1 MLLRARVLAPQAGI
15 LEPIVSSAEI
25 STLDNGLTVLTVPGG
40 TGSMS
45 AMLFVGAGSR
55 YETREVAGTA
65 HFLEHLFF
73 KGTPRRPTTLE
84 IATEID
90 SLGCRFNAFTS
101 EEYTAYYVKGAA
113 EYTEQAVDVI
123 ADMLRNA
130 TDPRRRGRAERGVV
144 LEEMKM
150 YEDNPQAKV
159 HQLIG
164 RAIYGDTP
172 LGWGVIGF
180 PEVITSVSRDEI
192 VAYRKRFYAPGRMTL
207 VIAGNVTHEL
217 NLRLA
222 EQHFA
227 ELPKQDLDAAVPGIF
242 NPPTNEH
249 AERDIQQ
256 ANICLALPGLS
267 HADSL
272 EDVVA
277 ARMMSAILGGS
288 MSSRLFISVRERQG
302 LCYSVSASLDMTAD
316 IGSMIIY
323 TGTDPEKAGTA
334 VASIV
339 AEMETMVRDGITPE
353 ELEKGRAMLKG
364 RYVLD
369 REDSMAMGYLAA
381 AEMLYRGRV
390 IPMEEQFALI
400 DGVTADQIQA
410 SAARYLQAG
419 RDPQRHRRA
428 PRPRHLRC
436 PDPGSRR
443 RGLSAVADEPTHN
456 RLSSAGRAWPSC
468 PGSATPRSTSSSRPR
483 SSTPQMAAMGAPS

>member
-1 MLLRARVLAPQAGI
+1 MRPSGVMRASAANSQACPDGGTARADLTASLLLLAMPALSRRGLRPGSRAPPRAAGI
-15 LEPIVSSAEI
+15 LDPTVTAAEI

-73 KGTPRRPTTLE
+73 KGTPRRPTTLD

-101 EEYTAYYVKGAA
+101 EKYTAYYVKGAA
-113 EYTEQAVDVI
+113 DYTEQAVDVI

-130 TDPRRRGRAERGVV
+130 LIPADEVERERGVV

-180 PEVITSVSRDEI
+180 PEVINRVSRDEI
-192 VAYRKRFYAPGRMTL
+192 VAYRRRFYAPGRMTL
-207 VIAGNVTHEL
+207 VIAGNVTHDL

-227 ELPKQDLDAAVPGIF
+227 DLPQQDLDTAVPGMF

-256 ANICLALPGLS
+256 ANVCLALPCLS
-267 HADSL
+267 HAQP
-272 EDVVA
+272 ERDVVA
-277 ARMMSAILGGS
+277 ARMMSAIFGGS
-288 MSSRLFISVRERQG
+288 MRSRLFISVRERQG
-302 LCYSVSASLDMTAD
+302 LCYSVSSSLDLASD
-316 IGSMIIY
+316 VGSLIIY
-323 TGTDPEKAGTA
+323 TGTDPSKARTA

-339 AEMETMVRDGITPE
+339 IEMEKLVEQGITVE
-353 ELEKGRAMLKG
+353 ELDKGRAMLKG

-369 REDSMAMGYLAA
+369 REDSMAQGYLAA
-381 AEMLYRGRV
+381 AELLYRGRV
-390 IPMEEQFALI
+390 SNREEQFALI
-400 DGVTADQIQA
+400 DSITAGDIQA
-410 SAARYLQAG
+410 AAASYLHPEEIHGALVGPPGLDVGKVIPVAAR
-419 RDPQRHRRA
+419 
-428 PRPRHLRC
+428 
-436 PDPGSRR
+436 
-443 RGLSAVADEPTHN
+443 
-456 RLSSAGRAWPSC
+456 
-468 PGSATPRSTSSSRPR
+468 
-483 SSTPQMAAMGAPS
+483 AA

>member
-1 MLLRARVLAPQAGI
+1 M
-15 LEPIVSSAEI
+15 SSAEI

-73 KGTPRRPTTLE
+73 KGTPRRPTTLQ

-101 EEYTAYYVKGAA
+101 EESTAYYVKGAA
-113 EYTEQAVDVI
+113 DYTEQAVDVI
-123 ADMLRNA
+123 ADLLRNA
-130 TDPRRRGRAERGVV
+130 LMPAEEVERERGVV

-150 YEDNPQAKV
+150 YDDNPQAKV

-180 PEVITSVSRDEI
+180 PEVIKGVSRDEV

-217 NLRLA
+217 NRSLA
-222 EQHFA
+222 ERHFA
-227 ELPKQDLDAAVPGIF
+227 DLPAQDLDPALPGTF

-256 ANICLALPGLS
+256 ANVCLALPCLS
-267 HADSL
+267 HSDPE
-272 EDVVA
+272 EDVTA
-277 ARMMSAILGGS
+277 ARMMSAIFGGS

-302 LCYSVSASLDMTAD
+302 LCYSVSSSLGLASD
-316 IGSMIIY
+316 IGTMVIY
-323 TGTDPEKAGTA
+323 TGTDPGQASTA

-339 AEMETMVRDGITPE
+339 AEMEKIVAEGVTPE
-353 ELEKGRAMLKG
+353 EVEKGKAMLKG

-369 REDSMAMGYLAA
+369 REDSMAQGYLAA
-381 AEMLYRGRV
+381 AELLYRGK
-390 IPMEEQFALI
+390 MSDQKEQFDLI
-400 DGVTADQIQA
+400 DAVTADDIN
-410 SAARYLQAG
+410 AAATKYL
-419 RDPQRHRRA
+419 
-428 PRPRHLRC
+428 RPDEIRGALVG
-436 PDPGSRR
+436 PPG
-443 RGLSAVADEPTHN
+443 LDVDAVIPI
-456 RLSSAGRAWPSC
+456 
-468 PGSATPRSTSSSRPR
+468 
-483 SSTPQMAAMGAPS
+483 AAHAA

>member
-1 MLLRARVLAPQAGI
+1 MSA
-15 LEPIVSSAEI
+15 AEI
-25 STLDNGLTVLTVPGG
+25 STLENGLTVLTVPGG

-55 YETREVAGTA
+55 YENRDVAGTA

-113 EYTEQAVDVI
+113 DYTEQAVDVI

-130 TDPRRRGRAERGVV
+130 LIPADEVERERGVV

-180 PEVITSVSRDEI
+180 PEVIKRVSRDEI
-192 VAYRKRFYAPGRMTL
+192 VAYRRRFYAPGRMTL

-222 EQHFA
+222 RQHFA
-227 ELPKQDLDAAVPGIF
+227 ELPRQDLDTAVPGMF

-256 ANICLALPGLS
+256 ANVCLALPCLS
-267 HADSL
+267 HAQP
-272 EDVVA
+272 ERDVVA
-277 ARMMSAILGGS
+277 ARMMSAMFGGS

-302 LCYSVSASLDMTAD
+302 LCYSVSSSLDLASD
-316 IGSMIIY
+316 IGSLVIY
-323 TGTDPEKAGTA
+323 TGTDPSKAPTA
-334 VASIV
+334 VASII
-339 AEMETMVRDGITPE
+339 AEMEKMVAEGISPE
-353 ELEKGRAMLKG
+353 ELDKGRAMLKG

-369 REDSMAMGYLAA
+369 REDSMAQGYLAA
-381 AEMLYRGRV
+381 AELLYRGRV
-390 IPMEEQFALI
+390 SNREEQFALI
-400 DGVTADQIQA
+400 DSITADDIH
-410 SAARYLQAG
+410 AAAAQYL
-419 RDPQRHRRA
+419 
-428 PRPRHLRC
+428 RP
-436 PDPGSRR
+436 DEI
-443 RGLSAVADEPTHN
+443 RGALVGPTGLDVN
-456 RLSSAGRAWPSC
+456 QVIPI
-468 PGSATPRSTSSSRPR
+468 
-483 SSTPQMAAMGAPS
+483 AAKAA

>member
-1 MLLRARVLAPQAGI
+1 M
-15 LEPIVSSAEI
+15 SSAEI

-73 KGTPRRPTTLE
+73 KGTPRRPTTLQ

-101 EEYTAYYVKGAA
+101 EEYPAYYVKGAA
-113 EYTEQAVDVI
+113 DYTEQAVDVI

-130 TDPRRRGRAERGVV
+130 LIPAEEVERERGVV

-159 HQLIG
+159 YQLIG

-180 PEVITSVSRDEI
+180 PEVIKGVSRDEV

-217 NLRLA
+217 NRSLA
-222 EQHFA
+222 ERHFA
-227 ELPKQDLDAAVPGIF
+227 DLPAQDLDPALPGTF
-242 NPPTNEH
+242 SPPTNEH
-249 AERDIQQ
+249 TERDIQQ
-256 ANICLALPGLS
+256 ANVCLALPGLS
-267 HADSL
+267 HSDPE
-272 EDVVA
+272 EDVIA
-277 ARMMSAILGGS
+277 ARMMSAIFGGS

-302 LCYSVSASLDMTAD
+302 LCYSVSSSLDLASD
-316 IGSMIIY
+316 IGTMVIY
-323 TGTDPEKAGTA
+323 TGTDPGKASTA

-339 AEMETMVRDGITPE
+339 AEMEKIVADGVSPE
-353 ELEKGRAMLKG
+353 EVEKGKAMLKG

-369 REDSMAMGYLAA
+369 REDSMSQGYLAA
-381 AEMLYRGRV
+381 AELLYRGKV
-390 IPMEEQFALI
+390 SDQKEQFDLI
-400 DGVTADQIQA
+400 DTVTADDINAAATKYLRPDQIRGA
-410 SAARYLQAG
+410 LVAPPGLDVDAVIPIAA
-419 RDPQRHRRA
+419 H
-428 PRPRHLRC
+428 
-436 PDPGSRR
+436 
-443 RGLSAVADEPTHN
+443 
-456 RLSSAGRAWPSC
+456 
-468 PGSATPRSTSSSRPR
+468 
-483 SSTPQMAAMGAPS
+483 AA

>member
-1 MLLRARVLAPQAGI
+1 
-15 LEPIVSSAEI
+15 VSSAEI

-73 KGTPRRPTTLE
+73 KGTPRRPTTLQ

-90 SLGCRFNAFTS
+90 ALGCRFNAFTS

-113 EYTEQAVDVI
+113 DYTEQAVDVI

-130 TDPRRRGRAERGVV
+130 LIPAEEVERERGVV

-159 HQLIG
+159 YQLIG

-180 PEVITSVSRDEI
+180 PEVIKGVSRDEV
-192 VAYRKRFYAPGRMTL
+192 VAYRRRFYAPGRMTL

-217 NLRLA
+217 NRSLA
-222 EQHFA
+222 ERHFA
-227 ELPKQDLDAAVPGIF
+227 DLPAQDLDPALPGTF
-242 NPPTNEH
+242 SPPTNEH
-249 AERDIQQ
+249 TERDIQQ
-256 ANICLALPGLS
+256 ANVCLALPGLS
-267 HADSL
+267 HSDPE
-272 EDVVA
+272 EDVIA
-277 ARMMSAILGGS
+277 ARMMSAIFGGS

-302 LCYSVSASLDMTAD
+302 LCYSVSSSLDLASD
-316 IGSMIIY
+316 IGTMVIY
-323 TGTDPEKAGTA
+323 TGTDPGKASTA

-339 AEMETMVRDGITPE
+339 AEMEKIVANGVTPE
-353 ELEKGRAMLKG
+353 EVEKGKAMLKG

-369 REDSMAMGYLAA
+369 REDSMSQGYLAA
-381 AEMLYRGRV
+381 AELLYRGKV
-390 IPMEEQFALI
+390 SDQKEQFDLI
-400 DGVTADQIQA
+400 DGVTADHINAAATKYLRPDQIRGA
-410 SAARYLQAG
+410 LVAPPGLDVDAVIPIAA
-419 RDPQRHRRA
+419 H
-428 PRPRHLRC
+428 
-436 PDPGSRR
+436 
-443 RGLSAVADEPTHN
+443 
-456 RLSSAGRAWPSC
+456 
-468 PGSATPRSTSSSRPR
+468 
-483 SSTPQMAAMGAPS
+483 AA

>member
-1 MLLRARVLAPQAGI
+1 MPALSRRGHRPASASALRRGYI
-15 LEPIVSSAEI
+15 LDPSVTAAEI
-25 STLDNGLTVLTVPGG
+25 SNLDNGLTVLTVPGG

-73 KGTPRRPTTLE
+73 KGTPRRPTTLD

-101 EEYTAYYVKGAA
+101 EEYTAYFVKGAA

-130 TDPRRRGRAERGVV
+130 LIPADEVERERGVV

-159 HQLIG
+159 QQLMG
-164 RAIYGDTP
+164 RAMYGDTP
-172 LGWGVIGF
+172 LGWGVIGL
-180 PEVITSVSRDEI
+180 PEVIKNVSRDAI
-192 VAYRKRFYAPGRMTL
+192 VGYRKRFYAPGRMTL

-217 NLRLA
+217 NLKLA
-222 EQHFA
+222 QQHFA
-227 ELPKQDLDAAVPGIF
+227 DLPAQDLDGPVPGAF
-242 NPPTNEH
+242 NPPVNEH

-256 ANICLALPGLS
+256 ANVCLGLPCLS
-267 HADSL
+267 YAQP
-272 EDVVA
+272 EEEVIA
-277 ARMMSAILGGS
+277 ARMMSAIFGGS

-302 LCYSVSASLDMTAD
+302 LCYSVSSSLDLASD
-316 IGSMIIY
+316 VGSMIIY
-323 TGTDPEKAGTA
+323 TGTDPAKARTA

-339 AEMETMVRDGITPE
+339 IEMEKLVDQGITVE

-369 REDSMAMGYLAA
+369 REDSMAQGYLAA
-381 AEMLYRGRV
+381 AELLYRGRV
-390 IPMEEQFALI
+390 SNREEQFALI
-400 DGVTADQIQA
+400 DSVSAGDIQA
-410 SAARYLQAG
+410 AAARYLRPEELRGALVG
-419 RDPQRHRRA
+419 PPGLAVDEVIPVVARA
-428 PRPRHLRC
+428 
-436 PDPGSRR
+436 
-443 RGLSAVADEPTHN
+443 A
-456 RLSSAGRAWPSC
+456 
-468 PGSATPRSTSSSRPR
+468 
-483 SSTPQMAAMGAPS
+483 

>member
-1 MLLRARVLAPQAGI
+1 VTA
-15 LEPIVSSAEI
+15 AEI

-73 KGTPRRPTTLE
+73 KGTPRRPTTLD

-130 TDPRRRGRAERGVV
+130 LIPAEEVERERGVV
-144 LEEMKM
+144 LEEIKM

-180 PEVITSVSRDEI
+180 PEVIQNVSRDEV
-192 VAYRKRFYAPGRMTL
+192 VAYRKRFYAPARMTL

-217 NLRLA
+217 NLKLA
-222 EQHFA
+222 QQYFA
-227 ELPKQDLDAAVPGIF
+227 DLPAQDVDRPAPGAF
-242 NPPTNEH
+242 NPPVNEH

-256 ANICLALPGLS
+256 ANVCLALPCLS
-267 HADSL
+267 YAQP
-272 EDVVA
+272 EQEVMA
-277 ARMMSAILGGS
+277 ARMMSAIFGGS

-302 LCYSVSASLDMTAD
+302 LCYSVSSSLDLAAD
-316 IGSMIIY
+316 VGSMIIY
-323 TGTDPEKAGTA
+323 TGTDPGKARTA

-339 AEMETMVRDGITPE
+339 IEMEKMVEQGITVE

-369 REDSMAMGYLAA
+369 REDSMAQGYLAA
-381 AEMLYRGRV
+381 AELLYRGRV
-390 IPMEEQFALI
+390 SDREEQFALI
-400 DGVTADQIQA
+400 DSITAGDIQA
-410 SAARYLQAG
+410 AAAKYL
-419 RDPQRHRRA
+419 RPQELHGA
-428 PRPRHLRC
+428 LVGP
-436 PDPGSRR
+436 PG
-443 RGLSAVADEPTHN
+443 LDVDEVIPI
-456 RLSSAGRAWPSC
+456 
-468 PGSATPRSTSSSRPR
+468 
-483 SSTPQMAAMGAPS
+483 AAKAA

>member
-1 MLLRARVLAPQAGI
+1 MAA
-15 LEPIVSSAEI
+15 AEI
-25 STLDNGLTVLTVPGG
+25 SHLDNGLTVLTVPGG

-55 YETREVAGTA
+55 YEVREEAGTA

-73 KGTPRRPTTLE
+73 KGTPRRPTTLQ

-90 SLGCRFNAFTS
+90 SLGARFNAFTS
-101 EEYTAYYVKGAA
+101 EEYTGYFVKGAA
-113 EYTEQAVDVI
+113 DYTQNSVDVI
-123 ADMLRNA
+123 ADMLKNA
-130 TDPRRRGRAERGVV
+130 LIPAEEVERERGVV

-159 HQLIG
+159 QQLIG

-180 PEVITSVSRDEI
+180 PEVISGVSRDQ
-192 VAYRKRFYAPGRMTL
+192 VAAYRERFYAPSRMTL
-207 VIAGNVTHEL
+207 VLAGNVTHAANLEL
-217 NLRLA
+217 ANKY
-222 EQHFA
+222 FA
-227 ELPKQDLDAAVPGIF
+227 EIAPRESAPALPGEFGPVGGEQD
-242 NPPTNEH
+242 
-249 AERDIQQ
+249 ERDIQQ

-277 ARMMSAILGGS
+277 ARMMTMILGGS

-339 AEMETMVRDGITPE
+339 AEMETMARDGITPA

-410 SAARYLQAG
+410 SAARYLKPAEIRSAIVGPPGLDISDVLSQA
-419 RDPQRHRRA
+419 
-428 PRPRHLRC
+428 
-436 PDPGSRR
+436 
-443 RGLSAVADEPTHN
+443 RG
-456 RLSSAGRAWPSC
+456 
-468 PGSATPRSTSSSRPR
+468 
-483 SSTPQMAAMGAPS
+483 AAA